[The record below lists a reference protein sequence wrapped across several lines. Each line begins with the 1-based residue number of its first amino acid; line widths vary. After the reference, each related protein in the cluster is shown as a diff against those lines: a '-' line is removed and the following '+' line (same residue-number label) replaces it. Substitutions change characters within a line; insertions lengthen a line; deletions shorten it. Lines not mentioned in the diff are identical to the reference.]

1 MNVLKPS
8 FAMISIVGPAFY
20 SKISSEMLLDIV
32 MNAQNVNSR
41 LENLQ
46 PIVVISRNVRDRSL
60 FSRQFT
66 RGHQHGRQVGFE
78 VFSPHTALN
87 HKW

>member
-1 MNVLKPS
+1 
-8 FAMISIVGPAFY
+8 
-20 SKISSEMLLDIV
+20 MLLDIV

-66 RGHQHGRQVGFE
+66 HGHQHGRQIGFE